1 MAKKSD
7 AVKIAEVQA
16 QKEVLLGFAQNPM
29 VALVAGVIILELAE
43 RAEITGPIITTS
55 TEVGLVTVCVAQALA
70 PLVPALLESTAT
82 AGKALALIPGM

>member
-70 PLVPALLESTAT
+70 PLVPSLVQ
-82 AGKALALIPGM
+82 AGAASKALALIPGM